1 MSEYSRRHGA
11 YGEPAQFA
19 ESNHSA
25 GGQAAGGHVA
35 ANYAAASHAAS
46 GYAAAN
52 HAAANHSAG
61 GGHSASGHAAEGSR
75 FSRRNARYADSYDD
89 GGAFDA
95 AGDGEGDAPAM
106 RPASEFSRSRTR
118 ARDNARDAA
127 DDAGFGYI
135 GAGSSTKSGTKSRKK
150 PGFSFSSSRPGSR
163 FASGGLGGNGSG
175 GDDDG
180 YGGGYGG
187 GGQHGYVGYS
197 VNGMRRKS
205 SPVRTVIV
213 AVIALAVVG
222 LLAFGGYNVLASFGL
237 FGSATSASEEVEV
250 FIPEGSATSEIA
262 RFLKDK
268 NVIAKES
275 SFISAVQQR
284 GVESQL
290 QPGKYTLRTNMTDNE
305 AIDALIVG
313 PSGSLGGNKLTIPEG
328 LTLEATAAKVEA
340 ACGIPA
346 ADFIAE
352 AHMADKYVAEFPFL
366 AGVYNNSLEGFLYPK
381 TYQVPVD
388 ATAED
393 VVRILLK
400 QFAIEISGLDLAYA
414 EGKNLN
420 IYDIVII
427 ASMIEKETAQLDE
440 RPLVSSVIYNRLH
453 EGMKLQI
460 CATVVYAIGMENYDG
475 HPLLN
480 SDLEIDSPYNTY
492 IVDSLPAGP
501 ICSPHISSI
510 EAAAHPAETD
520 YFYYVLTSEDGRH
533 TFCRNEDEFAEA
545 NNVYHELFGVPN

>member
-19 ESNHSA
+19 GHTHSA
-25 GGQAAGGHVA
+25 NGHSA
-35 ANYAAASHAAS
+35 DNYAADNYSADGHLADTQS
-46 GYAAAN
+46 AN
-52 HAAANHSAG
+52 
-61 GGHSASGHAAEGSR
+61 GSR
-75 FSRRNARYADSYDD
+75 FSRRNARYAGSFDD

-95 AGDGEGDAPAM
+95 VGDDDDAQAL
-106 RPASEFSRSRTR
+106 RPARSEFSRARSRT
-118 ARDNARDAA
+118 RDAA
-127 DDAGFGYI
+127 DDATPDAGFGFV
-135 GAGSSTKSGTKSRKK
+135 GAGSSSKPRKK
-150 PGFSFSSSRPGSR
+150 PGFSFGSSRSGSR
-163 FASGGLGGNGSG
+163 FASGSYGAGNGDGDDGGGN
-175 GDDDG
+175 
-180 YGGGYGG
+180 GG
-187 GGQHGYVGYS
+187 GGQHGYVSYS
-197 VNGMRRKS
+197 VNNMRRKS
-205 SPVRTVIV
+205 SPVRTVVV
-213 AVIALAVVG
+213 AAIALVVVG
-222 LLAFGGYNVLASFGL
+222 LLAFGGYNALASLGFFGA
-237 FGSATSASEEVEV
+237 ATGTSENVEV
-250 FIPEGSATSEIA
+250 FIPEGSSTSEIA
-262 RFLKDK
+262 KFLKDK

-290 QPGKYTLRTNMTDNE
+290 QPGKYTLRTHMTDSE

-328 LTLEATAAKVEA
+328 LTLEATAVRVQE

-346 ADFIAE
+346 ADFVAE
-352 AHMADKYVAEFPFL
+352 AHMADKYVEEFPFL

-400 QFAIEISGLDLAYA
+400 QFAIEISGLDMAYA
-414 EGKNLN
+414 ESKNLN

-427 ASMIEKETAQLDE
+427 ASMVEKETAQADE